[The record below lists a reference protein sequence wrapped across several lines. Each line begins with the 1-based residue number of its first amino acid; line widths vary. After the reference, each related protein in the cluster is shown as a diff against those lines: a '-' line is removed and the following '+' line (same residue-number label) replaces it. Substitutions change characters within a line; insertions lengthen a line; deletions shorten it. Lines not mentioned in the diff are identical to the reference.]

1 MTLGTRIAALRRE
14 RGLSQEALG
23 ELVGVS
29 RQAVSKWESDSA
41 LPDVN
46 NCVALSRAFGITLAQ
61 LLELEEETAPS
72 RELTQ
77 EQLEMAETIAKKY
90 LESLPRPKGWRQ
102 QRKWPWVLAAAVVLV
117 VALGAAWWGHQLDQT
132 VSRMDGQMANIQNTV
147 GDTVEEQVNAALEQ
161 VTSLVEFFDYSV
173 VQVDLA
179 ENAVTFDLAVQLR
192 QRTADTPVILAAR
205 SAGETVSVQGEDQ
218 GGDTFAAQITCP
230 LSDTIDF
237 SLTFQMD
244 GENRT
249 QTIGQA
255 IQMAQDY
262 SLQPVVKELDTSYEE
277 KKLDG
282 DHFPAG
288 TVVPLEYNVT
298 FYNTNRMVTP
308 EDAHVRAWLGVFVND
323 QLDHWVDGIQSWSI
337 EHSDEFY
344 LGSFWSTEVDLSGL
358 SLNKGDIITLG
369 LRVRDGSGHTRT
381 QMIWMGHVKEDDGSL
396 IGGVVKEDKPYAPV
410 EEAWQKLRDG
420 T

>member
-77 EQLEMAETIAKKY
+77 EQLELAEAIARKY
-90 LESLPRPKGWRQ
+90 LESLPEGRGERQ
-102 QRKWPWVLAAAVVLV
+102 QKKWPWVLAAAVVLAAV
-117 VALGAAWWGHQLDQT
+117 LGAAWWGHQLDQT
-132 VSRMDGQMANIQNTV
+132 VSRMDGQMANIQSTV
-147 GDTVEEQVNAALEQ
+147 GDTVEQQVNAALEQ
-161 VTSLVEFFDYSV
+161 ATSLVEFFDYSV
-173 VQVDLA
+173 VQVDLGA
-179 ENAVTFDLAVQLR
+179 NAVTFDLSVQLR

-205 SAGETVSVQGEDQ
+205 SAGETVSVQAEDQ
-218 GGDTFAAQITCP
+218 GGDTFSAQITCP

-249 QTIGQA
+249 QTVGQA

-262 SLQPVVKELDTSYEE
+262 SLRPTVKETEPSYKGKTLEG
-277 KKLDG
+277 KHL
-282 DHFPAG
+282 PAE
-288 TVVPLEYNVT
+288 TMVPLEYTVEFFHT
-298 FYNTNRMVTP
+298 DRLAAP
-308 EDAHVRAWLGVFVND
+308 ENAFVGAWLGVFVND
-323 QLDHWVDGIQSWSI
+323 QLDHWMDDIPSWDLV
-337 EHSDEFY
+337 HKDESY
-344 LGSFWSTEVDLSGL
+344 HIWGWNPQVDLSGL
-358 SLNKGDIITLG
+358 SLSKGDLITLG
-369 LRVRDGSGHTRT
+369 LRLKDTYGRTRT
-381 QMIWMGHVKEDDGSL
+381 QEIWVGYVNENGSL
-396 IGGVVKEDKPYAPV
+396 IGGVVKEDKPYSPV
-410 EEAWQKLRDG
+410 EEAWQKLNEK

>member
-102 QRKWPWVLAAAVVLV
+102 RRKWPWVLAAAVVLV
-117 VALGAAWWGHQLDQT
+117 LASVAAQWVRDLNRT
-132 VSRMDGQMANIQNTV
+132 VSHMTDEMMTIQNTV
-147 GDTVEEQVNAALEQ
+147 SDAVEQQVNAALQQ
-161 VTSLVEFFDYSV
+161 VTSLVESFDYTAV
-173 VQVDLA
+173 EINLW
-179 ENAVTFDLAVQLR
+179 ENTATFDLNVQLR

-205 SAGETVSVQGEDQ
+205 SAGETVSVQAEDQ
-218 GGDTFAAQITCP
+218 GGETFSARITCP
-230 LSDTIDF
+230 LSDAIDF
-237 SLTFQMD
+237 SLTFQID

-249 QTIGQA
+249 QTVGQA
-255 IQMAQDY
+255 IQMRKGY
-262 SLQPVVKELDTSYEE
+262 SLQPEHRVLYASPYMD
-277 KKLDG
+277 KKLEKG
-282 DHFPAG
+282 HLPKG
-288 TVVPLEYNVT
+288 TVVPLEYTVT
-298 FYNTNRMVTP
+298 FDQMSLLTEPIYVN
-308 EDAHVRAWLGVFVND
+308 AQLGVFVND
-323 QLDHWVDGIQSWSI
+323 KLDHWVEDIPSASVENANDTYFSMYWRP
-337 EHSDEFY
+337 
-344 LGSFWSTEVDLSGL
+344 EVDLSGL
-358 SLNKGDIITLG
+358 DLKAGDQITLALSLKDSYDRSLSQVLWRG
-369 LRVRDGSGHTRT
+369 SIDEDGCIQEQPWG
-381 QMIWMGHVKEDDGSL
+381 E
-396 IGGVVKEDKPYAPV
+396 EEAYPPV
-410 EEAWQKLRDG
+410 EEARPE
-420 T
+420 

>member
-1 MTLGTRIAALRRE
+1 
-14 RGLSQEALG
+14 
-23 ELVGVS
+23 
-29 RQAVSKWESDSA
+29 
-41 LPDVN
+41 
-46 NCVALSRAFGITLAQ
+46 
-61 LLELEEETAPS
+61 
-72 RELTQ
+72 
-77 EQLEMAETIAKKY
+77 
-90 LESLPRPKGWRQ
+90 
-102 QRKWPWVLAAAVVLV
+102 
-117 VALGAAWWGHQLDQT
+117 
-132 VSRMDGQMANIQNTV
+132 MANIQNTV

-173 VQVDLA
+173 VKVDLA
-179 ENAVTFDLAVQLR
+179 ENSVTFDLAVQLR

-205 SAGETVSVQGEDQ
+205 SAGETVSVQAEDQ

-262 SLQPVVKELDTSYEE
+262 SLQPVVKELDTSYEG

-288 TVVPLEYNVT
+288 TVVPLEYNIT

-323 QLDHWVDGIQSWSI
+323 QLDHWVDDIQSLSM

-344 LGSFWSTEVDLSGL
+344 LSSFWSTEVDLSGL
-358 SLNKGDIITLG
+358 SLKKGDIIQLG
-369 LRVRDGSGHTRT
+369 LRVRDGSGRTRT
-381 QMIWMGHVKEDDGSL
+381 QVIWMGYVKEDDGSL